1 MNRVDTKKLYLGV
14 YTKEE
19 YKRSENL
26 IDLKLPYER
35 SIDGIPHWG
44 YCMEAKKSMFDSR
57 DSFIDFV
64 LAHRDELNDTIQKSI
79 DDLKS
84 GFMD

>member
-14 YTKEE
+14 YTT
-19 YKRSENL
+19 
-26 IDLKLPYER
+26 
-35 SIDGIPHWG
+35 DGKHIPVRVVRAA
-44 YCMEAKKSMFDSR
+44 AKKSMFDSR